1 MKTNISVLFV
11 GLLIGVVIGGPVADP
26 LEVVDIEAG
35 TRDETGSLTEFVAEL
50 RDSLVVPIL
59 LNPFQ
64 VNKLT
69 CGSIITFYD
78 NSSSDDV
85 TVAVDLCLTAL
96 LLAKLLVIVPMILS
110 NMDVGGLEG
119 GVFGI
124 FDRLGE
130 SLARLDLAGSGPEG
144 EPIETALTNA
154 ANKYGEE
161 SPEIKES
168 LATSMFGIF
177 DKLGESL
184 ASLTLPGSGPEGEP
198 IVTAPENAANKYS
211 GEIPQIK
218 ESLATYDEQGYV
230 GFGFDGWQ
238 SGVQS
243 FPDINQVNEFT
254 TNYLP
259 RSFPTGKLEKLLTSS
274 LHGLEHAISVEKKN

>member
-1 MKTNISVLFV
+1 MKTNISVLFF

-124 FDRLGE
+124 FDKLGE
-130 SLARLDLAGSGPEG
+130 NLARLDLAGSGPEG
-144 EPIETALTNA
+144 EPIEKALENA

-161 SPEIKES
+161 SPEIKSSVLDGMFGIIDSWRES
-168 LATSMFGIF
+168 LA
-177 DKLGESL
+177 GESI
-184 ASLTLPGSGPEGEP
+184 E
-198 IVTAPENAANKYS
+198 TALENAANKNS
-211 GEIPQIK
+211 QEIPEIK

-259 RSFPTGKLEKLLTSS
+259 RSFPVSNLEKLLTSS
-274 LHGLEHAISVEKKN
+274 LHGLEHAISVKKKN